1 MSVYFKCAVIERC
14 KNEETILEK
23 LLFSK
28 RLKISKMFQVFQI
41 SNFDVARMIS
51 YLLKCFARIFIY
63 FMNTW
68 KHIIYRQTA
77 INIIQSLQ

>member
-23 LLFSK
+23 FLFSK
-28 RLKISKMFQVFQI
+28 ISEMSQVFQI
-41 SNFDVARMIS
+41 SIFDVGRMIS
-51 YLLKCFARIFIY
+51 YLMKCFARIFIY